1 MISDQRDAEEKAMD
15 EQEMAS
21 LQSWRASLERSKM
34 PRTDQNLPFKT
45 AERQAAVLQQV
56 QELLLKINQNCDA
69 FSKMPAA
76 EVQHKAV
83 LYMEQMSN
91 PKQDEHKCFIYCHLW
106 SLKPRK
112 LPSTYE
118 ELAAYPF
125 KEVRGGF
132 VDIERP
138 WRETAFSDYDDSA
151 KALIRLKCGIG
162 LRAGELHVREMTDHW
177 WDTWQHR
184 KARKQ
189 DCMLWTA
196 ETQRLVLE
204 LFGLLRCV
212 SLGRAAG
219 DAYYMRSAQEEH
231 IHRTAMPKTEK
242 ESEEESETFK

>member
-1 MISDQRDAEEKAMD
+1 MLSDQRDAEEKAMD
-15 EQEMAS
+15 EKQMAS
-21 LQSWRASLERSKM
+21 LQLWRASFEKSEM
-34 PRTDQNLPFKT
+34 PRMDQNLPFKT

-56 QELLLKINQNCDA
+56 QCLLLKINKSCDS

-91 PKQDEHKCFIYCHLW
+91 PKQEEHPCFIYSSW
-106 SLKPRK
+106 GLKPRK
-112 LPSTYE
+112 LPLTYE
-118 ELAAYPF
+118 ELTTYPF

-132 VDIERP
+132 VDIERS
-138 WRETAFSDYDDSA
+138 WSETAFSEYDDSA
-151 KALIRLKCGIG
+151 KALIRLKFGIG
-162 LRAGELHVREMTDHW
+162 LRAGELHVRNMEDHW

-184 KARKQ
+184 NARKQ

-212 SLGRAAG
+212 SLGRAVHDLFYFRNAE
-219 DAYYMRSAQEEH
+219 QEH
-231 IHRTAMPKTEK
+231 IHRTRMPETEK
-242 ESEEESETFK
+242 ESE